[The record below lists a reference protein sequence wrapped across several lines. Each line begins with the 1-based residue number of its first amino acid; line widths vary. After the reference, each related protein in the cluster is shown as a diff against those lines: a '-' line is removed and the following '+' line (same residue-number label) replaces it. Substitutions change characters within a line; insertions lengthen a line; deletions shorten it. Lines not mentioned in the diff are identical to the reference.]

1 MISLV
6 WTPAGSKAKPI
17 NQPGGPVIG
26 AKRSISRMI
35 GSGKRFHSIHSAARS
50 TLVSV
55 PCARTSSEPTSWVSF
70 SPGAEMSVR
79 LLEYLAERTTK
90 KNGTVRLN
98 LSKSCLDVLIAER
111 RAGYRARVASRKAL
125 KALALW
131 SFASLPTNA
140 SAYDM
145 DCKVILCLAGGFP
158 AACSDAYA
166 YMISRLTRTPPLP
179 PFGYCEMSSGGVYT
193 AFDVSA
199 RFIGSHESSGYIC
212 PEGSNLEHI
221 PADEDGTQEEWFCYT
236 HVGTERYREDGDW
249 YEKTVY
255 YGKTTPNRVNYQI
268 RITVEPGTAQAYSSP
283 TYRINLGTGFVDPPT
298 GW

>member
-1 MISLV
+1 MASDARWSSVRIHRIQKKWTLNKMTKWNITKRTGRLRGFSGLCLGIPSKKDSVRCERWWRRCRGLRALV
-6 WTPAGSKAKPI
+6 FWFFAASSPT
-17 NQPGGPVIG
+17 
-26 AKRSISRMI
+26 
-35 GSGKRFHSIHSAARS
+35 SAA
-50 TLVSV
+50 
-55 PCARTSSEPTSWVSF
+55 
-70 SPGAEMSVR
+70 
-79 LLEYLAERTTK
+79 
-90 KNGTVRLN
+90 
-98 LSKSCLDVLIAER
+98 
-111 RAGYRARVASRKAL
+111 
-125 KALALW
+125 
-131 SFASLPTNA
+131 
-140 SAYDM
+140 AYDM
-145 DCKVILCLAGGFP
+145 DCKVILCLTGGFP

-179 PFGYCEMSSGGVYT
+179 PFGYCEMSGGGVYT